1 MTAEN
6 STVLDLCD
14 IDNDVVGCQQLC
26 VLIPGDQR
34 QCICAVG
41 FRLGADQRSCVSGNY
56 RRHLQFIGVAMV
68 LAAET
73 QPVRK

>member
-26 VLIPGDQR
+26 VLVPGDQR

-73 QPVRK
+73 QPVRM